1 MSVRARKYR
10 HRVVGSHRDP
20 SPYLAAAF
28 LGLSL
33 SPLLLPSLLL
43 FAIKTHGTSAT
54 NAACTVPVLLTLPH
68 RRSPI
73 LLHRHANPR
82 LRRCIV
88 LLLLVLS
95 PRTPIRIAAAGVLR
109 RDEPALLHRASA
121 APPRRGPAAPP
132 GAPAPRILAAAPQ
145 PAVVVW
151 VLHNWVN
158 YGKGWRSRWFVLED
172 GVLSY
177 YKLRGGG
184 AGEASATAKAS
195 PAAAR
200 VVGEGDAL
208 RRAREVAAAAGK
220 QWKPFGEIHLKV
232 RW

>member
-43 FAIKTHGTSAT
+43 LAIKTHGTSAT

-73 LLHRHANPR
+73 LLHRQANPR

-95 PRTPIRIAAAGVLR
+95 PRAPIRIAAAGVLR

-132 GAPAPRILAAAPQ
+132 GAPAPAHPC
-145 PAVVVW
+145 
-151 VLHNWVN
+151 
-158 YGKGWRSRWFVLED
+158 
-172 GVLSY
+172 
-177 YKLRGGG
+177 RG
-184 AGEASATAKAS
+184 
-195 PAAAR
+195 
-200 VVGEGDAL
+200 
-208 RRAREVAAAAGK
+208 AAAGGGRGGAA
-220 QWKPFGEIHLKV
+220 QVGELREGVAVAVV
-232 RW
+232 RARGRGPLLLQAPRRRCRGGIRHRQGVARGGEGGRGG